1 MGFLVEHLGLKL
13 TSLALAAALWFV
25 IAGEK
30 TSEMGLEVPVELQNL
45 PKELELMGDPVMQV
59 EVRLRASP
67 GIIQQ
72 VGRGDVSARID
83 LAGVG
88 EGERIV
94 HLSAESISV
103 PYGVTVVRINPSILT
118 LNFEHTLQKVVPV
131 RPRLIGRPA
140 PNHEVAEVTVEPAQ
154 VRIAGPKSR
163 VQEVESAFTEPVS
176 VEGASANVIDAVNL
190 GLEDPVLRTLDSP
203 SVLVTARIREREET
217 RFFDGLRVEVRGGRA
232 SVRPPAVRVVL
243 RGPASAIEA
252 LAPASVHPYVDL
264 AKLAGARSAPVAVEL
279 AGSPPGVLVQRTEPE
294 QVTLRPAASAGRD

>member
-1 MGFLVEHLGLKL
+1 MGFLLDHLGLKL

-72 VGRGDVSARID
+72 VERGDVSARID
-83 LAGVG
+83 LAGVS

-94 HLSAESISV
+94 HLTAASISV
-103 PYGVTVVRINPSILT
+103 PFGVTVVRINPSIVT
-118 LNFEHTLQKVVPV
+118 LNFELTLQKLVPV

-140 PNHEVAEVTVEPAQ
+140 ANHEVAEVSVEPAE

-176 VEGASANVIDAVNL
+176 VEGATSNVTDTVNL
-190 GLEDPVLRTLDSP
+190 GLEDPVLRTLDSS
-203 SVLVTARIREREET
+203 SVKVTARIREREAT
-217 RFFDGLRVEVRGGRA
+217 RTIEALPVEVRGGRA
-232 SVRPPAVRVVL
+232 TLRPTAVHVVL
-243 RGPASAIEA
+243 RGPASVLEG
-252 LAPASVHPYVDL
+252 LAPESVRPYVDL
-264 AKLAGARSAPVAVEL
+264 AQLAGAPTALVAVEL
-279 AGSPPGVLVQRTEPE
+279 AGAPAGVSVQRTEPDR
-294 QVTLRPAASAGRD
+294 VAIRTAASAGRE